1 MIAIISAIFAFV
13 ATFIVALF
21 YFALAFGAPM
31 GEYAFGRQLAN
42 TAAVFNV
49 TAGRVLGGIH
59 RFVCAITGLAF
70 LAVSGHYASMLEW
83 LPSLLD
89 AHGRAYVLWGLTG
102 LWFLWFVSN
111 LTTKNQQEKRM
122 FSGISGTLLVANI
135 LILVFYRTT

>member
-1 MIAIISAIFAFV
+1 MVAIIAAIFAF
-13 ATFIVALF
+13 ATTLIVALF

-42 TAAVFNV
+42 TAAVINQ

-59 RFVCAITGLAF
+59 RFFSAVTGLFF
-70 LAVSGHYASMLEW
+70 LAIAGHYASMLEW

-102 LWFLWFVSN
+102 LWALWFLSN
-111 LTTKNQQEKRM
+111 ITTKNEQEKRM
-122 FSGISGTLLVANI
+122 FTGISGALVVANI
-135 LILVFYRTT
+135 LIMVFYRTA

>member
-1 MIAIISAIFAFV
+1 MIAIIATVFAIF
-13 ATFIVALF
+13 TTLIVALF

-42 TAAVFNV
+42 TAAVFNQ

-59 RFVCAITGLAF
+59 RLFSAATGLFF
-70 LAVSGHYASMLEW
+70 LAIAGHYASMLEW

-102 LWFLWFVSN
+102 LWALWFLSN
-111 LTTKNQQEKRM
+111 ITTKNELEKRM
-122 FSGISGTLLVANI
+122 FTGISGALVVANI
-135 LILVFYRTT
+135 LIMVFYRTA

>member
-1 MIAIISAIFAFV
+1 MIAIIAAVFAFA
-13 ATFIVALF
+13 ATLIVALF

-42 TAAVFNV
+42 TAAIFNAK
-49 TAGRVLGGIH
+49 AGRVLGGLH
-59 RFVCAITGLAF
+59 RLMSAFTGLFF
-70 LAVSGHYASMLEW
+70 LAIAGHYASLLTW

-102 LWFLWFVSN
+102 LWALWLVSN

-122 FSGISGTLLVANI
+122 FTGISGALVVANV
-135 LILVFYRTT
+135 LILVFYRLG

>member
-1 MIAIISAIFAFV
+1 MIAIFAAIFAV
-13 ATFIVALF
+13 VTTLVVSLF

-42 TAAVFNV
+42 TAAVFNR

-59 RFVCAITGLAF
+59 RLFSAATGLFF
-70 LAVSGHYASMLEW
+70 LAISGHYASVIGW

-102 LWFLWFVSN
+102 LWALWLLSN
-111 LTTKNQQEKRM
+111 LTAKNEQEKRM
-122 FSGISGTLLVANI
+122 FTGISGALVIANTLI
-135 LILVFYRTT
+135 MVFYRTT